1 MKLLN
6 FNIIKLTLALISG
19 IGIAHY
25 FNINSRL
32 AWPLTLALILIVA
45 VYWFKIKNTIHRHPI
60 FGILIYLC
68 FLCIGANTYNLKDEK
83 QHSDHYTNL
92 NLGPELH
99 RIELQ
104 ISERLK
110 PDTYNAKYIARV
122 IGIDDVKSQGRLL
135 INVSK
140 DFSRTSFGIDD
151 KIIAVTSLNDIQ
163 KPLNPHQFDYSNYL
177 QLRHVFGQ
185 LYLNSKNYKVIDS
198 SKQTIYGYSD
208 FLRYT
213 INRNLIEAGFKDDVL
228 SIINALLLG
237 QRQNIDKSIYN
248 NYVNSGTIH
257 ILAVSGLHVG
267 ILLWILN
274 FILRPILFLK
284 YGRIIRPLIIVLL
297 LWCFAII
304 AGLSPS
310 VTRAV
315 TMFSI
320 ISIAMHFKRPTNI
333 YNTLFISAFI
343 ILLFK
348 PRFLFE
354 VGFQL
359 SYLAVF
365 GIVSIQPLIYKL
377 WKPKFLIID
386 KFWQIFTVT
395 IAAQIGVLPISLF
408 YFHQFPGLFF
418 VSNLIVIP
426 FLSLILG
433 FGLLIII
440 LALLNWLTPII
451 VDTYSTIIE
460 LLNDFIAWIAQ
471 YEEFLFRDI
480 PFRLFEVILTYLVI
494 VAFVQTIRTKAVK
507 WFSICLIGVITFQVS
522 FITKKY
528 LTKDEALIIFN
539 KSRHTLIGQKSN
551 SRLVLHHNLDVEK
564 RNIDNTISNYMVG
577 EEISEVVEDH
587 IQNIYQF
594 NKRRILVVDSIGVY
608 NNISFKPDYILLIN
622 SPKLNLNR
630 LIDSI
635 KPKLIIAD
643 ASNYKSYIHRWQKAS
658 LDKKIHFHYTNEK
671 GAFILK

>member
-25 FNINSRL
+25 FNINSRI
-32 AWPLTLALILIVA
+32 AWPLTLVLILIVA
-45 VYWFKIKNTIHRHPI
+45 VYWFKIKNTIHRHPF

-68 FLCIGANTYNLKDEK
+68 FICIGINTYNLKDEK
-83 QHSDHYTNL
+83 QHPEHYTNL

-110 PDTYNAKYIARV
+110 PDIYNTKYIARV
-122 IGIDDVKSQGRLL
+122 IGFDDVKSQGRLL

-140 DFSRTSFGIDD
+140 DSSMASIGIDD
-151 KIIAVTSLNDIQ
+151 KIIAITSLEDIQ

-177 QLRHVFGQ
+177 QLRHVYGQ
-185 LYLNSKNYKVIDS
+185 LYLNAGNYRVIDT

-208 FLRYT
+208 SIRFT
-213 INRNLIEAGFKDDVL
+213 INHKLIEAGFKDDVL

-274 FILRPILFLK
+274 FIFRPLLFIK

-315 TMFSI
+315 TMFSV

-377 WKPKFLIID
+377 WKPKFCIID
-386 KFWQIFTVT
+386 KLWQIYTVT
-395 IAAQIGVLPISLF
+395 IAAQIGVLPISQF

-418 VSNLIVIP
+418 VSNLVVIP

-440 LALLNWLTPII
+440 LALLNWLTPR
-451 VDTYSTIIE
+451 VVETYSTIIE
-460 LLNDFIAWIAQ
+460 VLNDFIAWIAQ

-480 PFRLFEVILTYLVI
+480 PFTLFEVLLTYLI
-494 VAFVQTIRTKAVK
+494 ISAFVQTIHTKAVK
-507 WFSICLIGVITFQVS
+507 WVSICLIGTITFQVS
-522 FITKKY
+522 SITKKF
-528 LTKDEALIIFN
+528 LNKDEALIIFN

-564 RNIDNTISNYMVG
+564 RNIDNTISNYMIG
-577 EEISEVVEDH
+577 EEISEIVENR
-587 IQNIYQF
+587 IQNVYQF
-594 NKRRILVVDSIGVY
+594 DNYRILVIDSIGLY
-608 NNISFKPDYILLIN
+608 KNISFRPDYILLIN

-630 LIDSI
+630 LMDSI
-635 KPKLIIAD
+635 NPKVIIAD
-643 ASNYKSYIHRWQKAS
+643 ASNYKSHIYRWQKACQN
-658 LDKKIHFHYTNEK
+658 KNIPFHYTNEK